1 MKKFQISMDET
12 LFKKVD
18 EYAKNAG
25 LSRSGFLSLAASD
38 YISAKEKA
46 PKISEAFLEMAKL
59 IDSRTKG
66 DITKD
71 EMEKQLDEL
80 GKSMNDLGG
89 K

>member
-1 MKKFQISMDET
+1 MQKFQISMDET
-12 LFKKVD
+12 LFKRVE

-25 LSRSGFLSLAASD
+25 LSRSGFMSLAASD

-46 PKISEAFLEMAKL
+46 PKLSEAFLEMAKL

-66 DITKD
+66 NISKE

-80 GKSMNDLGG
+80 GRSVNDLG